1 MSCVGNV
8 QGLESGVIPIPN
20 SWDNHIEWHE
30 GILHLVRTKV
40 FRELTHGLP
49 IQVIENLLLVI
60 LLREKLEPPHRTGRL
75 VLISLLQSG
84 LAVLATPHL
93 AERGGNRVVQTLN
106 LVRLKSRKGGAAA
119 IPRHVAKGTSKPLCQ
134 NPGQWILLRTI
145 AKPFFRL
152 ALRVSY
158 RL

>member
-1 MSCVGNV
+1 MASSRYRTAGIITLSGTKAFSTLSGPRSSANSHMDSQSKLSKTCCWSCF
-8 QGLESGVIPIPN
+8 SGK
-20 SWDNHIEWHE
+20 SW
-30 GILHLVRTKV
+30 
-40 FRELTHGLP
+40 
-49 IQVIENLLLVI
+49 
-60 LLREKLEPPHRTGRL
+60 RTGRL

-106 LVRLKSRKGGAAA
+106 LARLKSRKGGAAA
-119 IPRHVAKGTSKPLCQ
+119 IPRHVAKGTSKPLCK